1 MSGFIHSPL
10 GDIQDLRGILTDQY
24 DISSIVRELIQN
36 ADDSRARSLHIRV
49 DPGSPDA
56 GHPLLQGP
64 SLLFLNDGAF
74 SQADAIAILR
84 IRQGTKGGDHS
95 TIGKFGLGLK
105 SVFHL
110 CEAFFFAASPNPD
123 ESKGDFFLQ
132 ILNPWTGTDVEPGLH
147 DVWNG
152 TSFWNSAN
160 EYIGRQLQAWP
171 HGAESW
177 FCLWIPLRREDQLDG
192 IAPIVPPPFPT
203 DAAILT
209 SDLPQRVANCFPLLK
224 HLERVS
230 VWRSEPGTI
239 QCEYTV
245 ELVEGSTRA
254 LRDDL
259 KPGSRKRLAG
269 EVVKHSPSGKVTL
282 LLFSGIEQRLASPH
296 LETLGNSDS
305 WPVTQATDRKGITV
319 TSREPALQHCA
330 VVFSR
335 VPAAA
340 GGLSI
345 SHGFVLPLGEALH
358 APRNGSQAE
367 FQLLLHGWFFLDR
380 GRRALLPPP
389 AHGTVATARVEV
401 LWNQS
406 LEELGILP
414 EVPFALGRFVER
426 EVLSSK
432 EIDQLT
438 GELMRCSWARA
449 KRVPLGKTHQWMLTL
464 ALGKSTWQ
472 LLGAEKPF
480 RELPDVKGDDYDL
493 PFLALPG
500 LKGVTS
506 THALTATGRP
516 RLSKREP
523 ELWRD
528 ETRWLDGLN
537 FAELFSHP
545 ERLEYLNAFLAVNR
559 GWEKAVLQQL
569 ADLCR
574 STFSDNGFHALTN
587 TEAATKAFHGFLQR
601 LGAESW
607 IKVGKDACNEKEIPR
622 VAQLL
627 NGIRQRFV
635 TIPESLSPNSQT
647 DAVPNRQFSVS
658 EAHSILTSL
667 AEQTTDLNV
676 DTPSSVAFWVLRR
689 TDAPTEEQRKACGS
703 IQLFRIQGR
712 SETRRASWNELV
724 DLARKN
730 QLVTDSRS
738 TLHETMQGA
747 IPSLIL
753 FQLKENATDANEL
766 LFPTPPEQI
775 TPLNVAKCLAILRA
789 RPKLGDEQ
797 SRAVLLEQ
805 LLKHPNISKPE
816 LRSDLRYLLHGRH
829 QDAGAILL
837 CSGRSTS
844 PAMAKLIRHL
854 LTKQNQKWRLVD
866 QKLAGVIAGQHW
878 DPLGM
883 EEFSSK
889 RAAELIKE
897 TGTQALEDLTLSPP
911 EAEEL
916 LIELRDADF
925 WLDADS
931 WLDLP
936 LHRTD
941 GSDSPIRA
949 NRPSTYFQQRYE
961 VPDYLKHRVRARQT
975 TTASFHSGHS
985 AFGRMT

>member
-24 DISSIVRELIQN
+24 DISSIIRELIQN

-171 HGAESW
+171 HGAERW

-203 DAAILT
+203 DADILT
-209 SDLPQRVANCFPLLK
+209 PDLPQRVANCFPLLK

-254 LRDDL
+254 LRDDV

-296 LETLGNSDS
+296 LEALGNSDS

-358 APRNGSQAE
+358 APSNGSQAG

-380 GRRALLPPP
+380 GRRALLAPP
-389 AHGTVATARVEV
+389 AQGTAATARVEV

-406 LEELGILP
+406 LEELGLLP
-414 EVPFALGRFVER
+414 EVPAALCGFAADTKLESG
-426 EVLSSK
+426 
-432 EIDQLT
+432 EIDRLAR
-438 GELMRCSWARA
+438 ELVSVGWYQKNRSNVTS
-449 KRVPLGKTHQWMLTL
+449 KHQWILRVTPN
-464 ALGKSTWQ
+464 KQDWQ
-472 LLGAEKPF
+472 LLQAEKRY
-480 RELPDVKGDDYDL
+480 RELPWTKGQDHEL
-493 PFLALPG
+493 PFLAIPG
-500 LKGVTS
+500 LKVFANTGC
-506 THALTATGRP
+506 LTYSGRP
-516 RLSKREP
+516 RLTSDGP

-528 ETRWLDGLN
+528 DPSWLADLN
-537 FAELFSHP
+537 LAELFTHP
-545 ERLEYLNAFLAVNR
+545 ERLEYLNRFLTTGAGAGRV
-559 GWEKAVLQQL
+559 WEKAILEGL

-574 STFSDNGFHALTN
+574 STLSEIGFDALTK
-587 TEAATKAFHGFLQR
+587 TEEARNAFLSFLHQ
-601 LGAESW
+601 LGAKAWLE
-607 IKVGKDACNEKEIPR
+607 VGKDACDEKEIPR

-627 NGIRQRFV
+627 NGSIHNLV
-635 TIPESLSPNSQT
+635 
-647 DAVPNRQFSVS
+647 AVPQDLCPSPSPQSNAVENECFS
-658 EAHSILTSL
+658 AADAQSILQSL
-667 AEQTTDLNV
+667 ADQT
-676 DTPSSVAFWVLRR
+676 
-689 TDAPTEEQRKACGS
+689 
-703 IQLFRIQGR
+703 
-712 SETRRASWNELV
+712 
-724 DLARKN
+724 
-730 QLVTDSRS
+730 
-738 TLHETMQGA
+738 
-747 IPSLIL
+747 
-753 FQLKENATDANEL
+753 
-766 LFPTPPEQI
+766 
-775 TPLNVAKCLAILRA
+775 
-789 RPKLGDEQ
+789 
-797 SRAVLLEQ
+797 
-805 LLKHPNISKPE
+805 
-816 LRSDLRYLLHGRH
+816 
-829 QDAGAILL
+829 
-837 CSGRSTS
+837 
-844 PAMAKLIRHL
+844 
-854 LTKQNQKWRLVD
+854 
-866 QKLAGVIAGQHW
+866 
-878 DPLGM
+878 
-883 EEFSSK
+883 
-889 RAAELIKE
+889 
-897 TGTQALEDLTLSPP
+897 
-911 EAEEL
+911 
-916 LIELRDADF
+916 
-925 WLDADS
+925 
-931 WLDLP
+931 
-936 LHRTD
+936 
-941 GSDSPIRA
+941 
-949 NRPSTYFQQRYE
+949 
-961 VPDYLKHRVRARQT
+961 
-975 TTASFHSGHS
+975 
-985 AFGRMT
+985 